1 MAGGGPDPHDQ
12 AHGAYGLPEGT
23 HLLSALLGVRGVDVA
38 MPTQGDQVLG
48 ATVLA
53 ELPQRLFR
61 LSLDDDTT
69 LIAGLSTEAKRLGLP
84 INVGMRVT
92 VRRARLDPAR
102 GTILGPQSSHPL
114 DPVSNPRQ

>member
-1 MAGGGPDPHDQ
+1 MH
-12 AHGAYGLPEGT
+12 E
-23 HLLSALLGVRGVDVA
+23 
-38 MPTQGDQVLG
+38 QGDQIQD

-84 INVGMRVT
+84 ITVGMRVT
-92 VRRARLDPAR
+92 VRRAKLDPAR
-102 GTILGPQSSHPL
+102 GTILGPHSSHPL
-114 DPVSNPRQ
+114 DPVSNSRKPS